1 MREFLNPAAVLF
13 LASVLWG
20 SAWIP
25 LNAIES
31 AGISHSLLL
40 LLAYSV
46 ASVLTAVILWR
57 QWHRVLAHW
66 QHNKALLAGIFL
78 VGGLANA
85 SFSLALLEGNVVRVM
100 VLFYLLP
107 VWSTLLG
114 RLFLHETVGVS
125 KALMIMLALLGVV
138 LVAGIQPGSDW
149 QADLL
154 KTPWGTGDSLG
165 LIAGFTYAAN
175 NILFRKGQQ
184 VALVLKAESMLLGA
198 AFFMFLSWLWQA
210 DTQNTDQLL
219 QVSASAVL
227 LAILYGATWLL
238 AVSFGSQWGVSH
250 LPASRSS
257 LIIIMELVTAV
268 LTAWWLGEAQL
279 SVWGW
284 LGCACIMSAALLD
297 SMSAGVSPDV
307 KTWAPA
313 SGQFRS
319 SPWRSD

>member
-1 MREFLNPAAVLF
+1 MRRYLNPIAVLF

-31 AGISHSLLL
+31 VGISHSLLL
-40 LLAYSV
+40 LLAYCV
-46 ASVLTAVILWR
+46 ASVLTALILWR
-57 QWHRVLAHW
+57 QWHRGLPDW
-66 QHNKALLAGIFL
+66 QHNKVLLAGIFL

-114 RLFLHETVGVS
+114 RLFLHETVGIS
-125 KALMIMLALLGVV
+125 KTLMIMLALLGVV

-149 QADLL
+149 RSALL
-154 KTPWGTGDSLG
+154 QTPWGMGDTLG

-175 NILFRKGQQ
+175 NILFRKGHQ
-184 VALVLKAESMLLGA
+184 VALTLKAESMLLGA
-198 AFFMFLSWLWQA
+198 AFFMLLSWLWQTETGA
-210 DTQNTDQLL
+210 VELPSE
-219 QVSASAVL
+219 VSASAVL
-227 LAILYGATWLL
+227 LAMLYGATWLL

-279 SVWGW
+279 SLWGW
-284 LGCACIMSAALLD
+284 LGCFCIMLAALMDGFIHSKADDEHGLQ
-297 SMSAGVSPDV
+297 GE
-307 KTWAPA
+307 K
-313 SGQFRS
+313 
-319 SPWRSD
+319 